1 LAAAGVCLPL
11 CLAQNSIF
19 TTIEASADHTILESA
34 LNQVPAVKDALAD
47 DQGEF
52 TVVAPTDA
60 AFTAALPELGSAD
73 TAALLARAD
82 LGHILRYH
90 VLKTDG
96 RLNPL
101 ESGEMTTLLG
111 MPVTVNVQGD
121 PASPT
126 AVQVVG
132 STAAGVTISSS
143 QEIQGAGGQEHVL
156 HICTDR
162 ILLPNPI
169 YEVAAA
175 DQATFSTLQAA
186 LDSGAL
192 SDVKAMLGL
201 QNGGAV
207 QTLFAPTNAAFD
219 AYMESRG
226 EEGTPM
232 TTAELLAVPE
242 LATIVRYHVATGEVK
257 PGEVS
262 AGDRQTLYADGNV
275 TVTTAQSSEVF
286 VDGVALATSPSQA
299 GNGVVNA
306 IDKLLMPNVVEVAKS
321 SRNTTA
327 LVEALGS
334 AELVDTL
341 TGPGPFT
348 VFAPTN
354 AAFEAYLAKM
364 AMTFDELQADK
375 EGLAQ
380 LLKHHVVPSEIMVAD
395 ASASAVES
403 LAGEDL
409 SLGKD
414 SGALLVDGVMVS
426 AADMESGNGVVHTV
440 GAVLELPLTLNIVE
454 LATAGGFTHL
464 LSAVDESG
472 LRPVLEATEP
482 HTVFAPT
489 DEAFESAVA
498 ALGEDDLAGVLARA
512 DLPEILEYH
521 VVSGYLLAGS
531 VVNNTFASVQGTN
544 LTFDAAMM
552 MGGAAVT
559 RANLM
564 ATNGVMH
571 VVNQVLLPPSLA
583 DVLAADEEFGSFLS
597 AIAAANLTEMFGWTK
612 KGGAMH
618 TVFAPTNAAFQALID
633 GDDSIADMEALL
645 AMPNLAEI
653 LKFHLVAGKVM
664 AANLMAGEVDTLHP
678 TAQLMVALPESGP
691 TINGRALEETD
702 ILAGNG
708 VIHKMDTVLMPVT
721 RTIGEAAAQ
730 EGLTHFVAALEMAEL
745 LALLNGTDQY
755 TVFAPSNAAF
765 QAVVDALGEEDL
777 ASVLARADLREILKY
792 HVISGQTPA
801 EDLVAGEVQSEQ
813 GASIEVEAADG
824 EKMVNGA
831 EIFDADIQA
840 TNGLVHTLGQVMLP
854 PSLMDVL
861 SADEEFSF
869 LVSALAAA
877 NLTEMFEWANTG
889 GALYTV
895 FAPTS
900 AAFLAMVDADNEIA
914 DSDALLA
921 LPDLAEILTYHVVPG
936 KVMAANLTAGSV
948 DTLTP
953 PAQLT
958 VALPESGAT
967 INGNA
972 LAAQD
977 IMAGNGVIH
986 KIDAVLRPVTR
997 TIVEKAAEEGLTHF
1011 VSALEAANLTDLLN
1025 GTDQYTVFAP
1035 NNSAFEA
1042 AVAALGEDVLAG
1054 LMDRPDFPEIL
1065 KYHVVSG
1072 KMMADDLEAGDISTE
1087 LGMSVEVTVADGEK
1101 MVDGAKILDADTNA
1115 TNGVMHTIGEVM
1127 LPPSLLDVLSG
1138 VDRFA
1143 TFVGALETAGLEEM
1157 FGWVNK
1163 GGAMHTVFA
1172 PTNAAFT
1179 ALIEADDNIPDLVT
1193 LLDLPNLAEILQY
1206 HVVPGKMTAADL
1218 TAGELST
1225 LTAAGNLTV
1234 ALPETGAT
1242 VDGAALQA
1250 ADIMAGNGVIHEI
1263 GVVLMPPEEEVSEA
1277 SGAAAW
1283 GVAVALAAVVV
1294 RRV

>member
-380 LLKHHVVPSEIMVAD
+380 LLKKHVVPSGIMVAD
-395 ASASAVES
+395 AERGVPSTT
-403 LAGEDL
+403 LAREELNLTKTGSDL
-409 SLGKD
+409 Y
-414 SGALLVDGVMVS
+414 VDGVLVS
-426 AADMESGNGVVHTV
+426 RADLQSGNGVVHTV
-440 GAVLELPLTLNIVE
+440 EAVLELAPTPTLVE
-454 LATAGGFTHL
+454 LATAQGFTHL
-464 LSAVDESG
+464 V
-472 LRPVLEATEP
+472 
-482 HTVFAPT
+482 
-489 DEAFESAVA
+489 SAVA
-498 ALGEDDLAGVLARA
+498 KAGLTPELNGMTKYTLFAPRNDAFEIAAFALGDGDFADFLDRPDLR
-512 DLPEILEYH
+512 EILEYH
-521 VVSGYLLAGS
+521 MVAGEMDGSGLANS
-531 VVNNTFASVQGTN
+531 TFASVHGAD
-544 LTFDAAMM
+544 LMFDDAMM
-552 MGGAAVT
+552 MGWTTVT
-559 RANLM
+559 RTDLR
-564 ATNGVMH
+564 ATNGLMH
-571 VVNQVLLPPSLA
+571 VVNEVMLPPSLM
-583 DVLAADEEFGSFLS
+583 DVLTGDTTLKVLAAALS
-597 AIAAANLTEMFGWTK
+597 AANLTEMFGWPNQ
-612 KGGAMH
+612 GGAMY
-618 TVFAPTNAAFQALID
+618 TVFAPTDAAFQALID
-633 GDDSIADMEALL
+633 GDDSIADEDALL
-645 AMPNLAEI
+645 AMPNLPEI
-653 LKFHLVAGKVM
+653 LK
-664 AANLMAGEVDTLHP
+664 
-678 TAQLMVALPESGP
+678 
-691 TINGRALEETD
+691 
-702 ILAGNG
+702 
-708 VIHKMDTVLMPVT
+708 
-721 RTIGEAAAQ
+721 
-730 EGLTHFVAALEMAEL
+730 
-745 LALLNGTDQY
+745 
-755 TVFAPSNAAF
+755 
-765 QAVVDALGEEDL
+765 
-777 ASVLARADLREILKY
+777 
-792 HVISGQTPA
+792 
-801 EDLVAGEVQSEQ
+801 
-813 GASIEVEAADG
+813 
-824 EKMVNGA
+824 
-831 EIFDADIQA
+831 
-840 TNGLVHTLGQVMLP
+840 
-854 PSLMDVL
+854 
-861 SADEEFSF
+861 
-869 LVSALAAA
+869 
-877 NLTEMFEWANTG
+877 
-889 GALYTV
+889 
-895 FAPTS
+895 
-900 AAFLAMVDADNEIA
+900 
-914 DSDALLA
+914 
-921 LPDLAEILTYHVVPG
+921 YHVVPG
-936 KVMAANLTAGSV
+936 KVMAADLTSV
-948 DTLTP
+948 SPLDTLHP
-953 PAQLT
+953 VAQLT
-958 VALPESGAT
+958 VAGRPDQPTVDGA
-967 INGNA
+967 G
-972 LAAQD
+972 LAAED
-977 IMAGNGVIH
+977 IIAGSGVIH
-986 KIDAVLRPVTR
+986 KMDVVLMPVAMTV
-997 TIVEKAAEEGLTHF
+997 VEVAAEEGLTHF
-1011 VSALEAANLTDLLN
+1011 VSALDAANLTDLLN

-1035 NNSAFEA
+1035 NNAAFEA
-1042 AVAALGEDVLAG
+1042 AATNLGEDNLAGVLARA
-1054 LMDRPDFPEIL
+1054 DISEIM
-1065 KYHVVSG
+1065 KYHLAYG
-1072 KMMADDLEAGDISTE
+1072 KMMTDDFVTGEI
-1087 LGMSVEVTVADGEK
+1087 MSEQWTTIEVKADGAE
-1101 MVDGAKILDADTNA
+1101 VLVNNLEIFDANAKAV
-1115 TNGVMHTIGEVM
+1115 NGVVHTLGEVM
-1127 LPPSLLDVLSG
+1127 LPPSLVDVLSADDDLSVLVTALMAANLTEMFEWANTG
-1138 VDRFA
+1138 
-1143 TFVGALETAGLEEM
+1143 GALY
-1157 FGWVNK
+1157 
-1163 GGAMHTVFA
+1163 TVVA
-1172 PTNAAFT
+1172 PTNSAFQ
-1179 ALIEADDNIPDLVT
+1179 ALINREADIADSEA
-1193 LLDLPNLAEILQY
+1193 LLAMPNLAEILKY
-1206 HVVPGKMTAADL
+1206 HVVPMKVTVADL
-1218 TAGELST
+1218 DGGQIATLHPTARI
-1225 LTAAGNLTV
+1225 TV
-1234 ALPETGAT
+1234 AAVEGGGS
-1242 VDGAALQA
+1242 VDGEMFTAMNIA
-1250 ADIMAGNGVIHEI
+1250 AGNGVIHKIER
-1263 GVVLMPPEEEVSEA
+1263 VLMPVTMTVVEVAAEEGLTHFVSA
-1277 SGAAAW
+1277 LDAANLTDLLN
-1283 GVAVALAAVVV
+1283 GTDQYFSRKGRVK
-1294 RRV
+1294 RR